1 MEKLDCRKAFADEL
15 LELARKDQDIMLVAT
30 DSRGSA
36 VVGEIAQALP
46 EQFLEMGI
54 AEQDAVGAAAGLAL
68 TGKNVFVCG
77 PACFLAMR
85 SAEQVR
91 IDVAYSH
98 TNVKIVGV
106 SAGVSYGSLGS
117 THHTTQDFAVMRTLP
132 GMLVLCPSDGRQAAA
147 MARYLAGYEGPAYL
161 RMGRGPVPVIYDTVE
176 RSFTPGKINVLREG
190 KDIALIATGERVYY
204 VLEAAKELAR
214 RGVEA
219 AVLDVSTIK
228 PFDVETVLR
237 YTHNCPAMTIEE
249 HHPFGG
255 LGDATACVLGPLGRR
270 LHRLS
275 LGDEWA
281 VCGSAGEIAAHRGMD
296 VKGIVSSALELT
308 RG

>member
-1 MEKLDCRKAFADEL
+1 MYKRQAFADEL
-15 LELARKDQDIMLVAT
+15 LELARKDQGIMLVAT

-132 GMLVLCPSDGRQAAA
+132 GMLVLCPSDGRLSLIHIWHAAGWGQRSGGFA
-147 MARYLAGYEGPAYL
+147 LRFCLGRCGTASFIAG
-161 RMGRGPVPVIYDTVE
+161 GPVR
-176 RSFTPGKINVLREG
+176 RSDSGRTDR
-190 KDIALIATGERVYY
+190 D
-204 VLEAAKELAR
+204 
-214 RGVEA
+214 
-219 AVLDVSTIK
+219 
-228 PFDVETVLR
+228 
-237 YTHNCPAMTIEE
+237 
-249 HHPFGG
+249 GG
-255 LGDATACVLGPLGRR
+255 YFSQL
-270 LHRLS
+270 
-275 LGDEWA
+275 
-281 VCGSAGEIAAHRGMD
+281 
-296 VKGIVSSALELT
+296 
-308 RG
+308 